1 MLSSAVLPRMRARR
15 AITIWRM
22 PVQAKL
28 YFMVDRRVPQTSI
41 CDPLDEEQKNA
52 VIEVLA
58 GLIARVI
65 VAEQQSGAKQDG

>member
-1 MLSSAVLPRMRARR
+1 
-15 AITIWRM
+15 M

-28 YFMVDRRVPQTSI
+28 YFMVDPRVPQTSI